1 MTTLQREDTV
11 LIVDDNL
18 DSCASL
24 AMLVMLEGY
33 NAVTAAN
40 GLEALEYLRRHGPPR
55 FIILDMMMP
64 VMAVPGLQARA
75 CRIRCHPGV
84 RRDRA
89 RRHARPGR
97 LSGHRLRRAQ
107 ARRPRKA
114 RGHAQEVRPTALKC
128 GCLYRGGSPAPYSLM
143 AQHLTVAIH
152 QRAAREPVLAVNPFV
167 SRKPRVRGVQWT
179 ADLINSRV
187 RVPLGLRKGTGR

>member
-1 MTTLQREDTV
+1 MTTLQREETV

-64 VMAVPGLQARA
+64 VMDGWQFLERRGPAFRSIPVIVISAKPDATLPGDVQVIAKPVSVAELIEAMQP
-75 CRIRCHPGV
+75 HW
-84 RRDRA
+84 
-89 RRHARPGR
+89 R
-97 LSGHRLRRAQ
+97 L
-107 ARRPRKA
+107 
-114 RGHAQEVRPTALKC
+114 T
-128 GCLYRGGSPAPYSLM
+128 
-143 AQHLTVAIH
+143 
-152 QRAAREPVLAVNPFV
+152 
-167 SRKPRVRGVQWT
+167 
-179 ADLINSRV
+179 
-187 RVPLGLRKGTGR
+187 

>member
-64 VMAVPGLQARA
+64 VMDGWQFLA
-75 CRIRCHPGV
+75 CKHELAEFAAIPV
-84 RRDRA
+84 F
-89 RRHARPGR
+89 
-97 LSGHRLRRAQ
+97 
-107 ARRPRKA
+107 
-114 RGHAQEVRPTALKC
+114 
-128 GCLYRGGSPAPYSLM
+128 
-143 AQHLTVAIH
+143 VA
-152 QRAAREPVLAVNPFV
+152 
-167 SRKPRVRGVQWT
+167 
-179 ADLINSRV
+179 
-187 RVPLGLRKGTGR
+187 TGREGMLDLDDFPDIVCVAHKPVAPEKLVDTLKRYVPPH